1 MNWQTGGLIGAYEL
15 KRVFETGGM
24 GTVYQA
30 RHLHWD
36 MDVALKV
43 VNEKYS
49 QHPEYV
55 AGFEREAETWA
66 GLGLHPYVTTCYYTQ
81 SLENKLCLCGE
92 YVEGGSLLDW
102 INNRTLY
109 QAEEAGVISRILQIS
124 ACFALG
130 LDWAHRHG
138 VIHRDVKPGNLLLT
152 PDATPKVA
160 DFGLAYTAQTSGLA
174 GMGGY
179 TPPYASPEQLAGLHQ
194 TAATDVWSWA
204 VSVIHLFTGRLCWE
218 DGRVVPAFFAE
229 YCSLNRRL
237 PGQPQM
243 PESVARVLAQCLE
256 TDLRKRRSNCRELA
270 DELSS
275 IHQQIFG
282 EPIAFAEYGTPE
294 LEADSINNRAVS
306 MIEIGR
312 VEQAAKLLDKLA
324 RARPDHYE
332 GNINLWLLMTAS
344 GHMEWPEFK
353 MRAASFMADHRE
365 AMAGTIKKAEAAL
378 KPSLWGSRKRVDLH
392 QLPFVLARPK
402 SGAQHHHDTARFDR
416 LIGKAKNSLAKN
428 ELQEARRYLRMAMDL
443 DGFPNHPKLR
453 DLAHQAGM

>member
-1 MNWQTGGLIGAYEL
+1 MNWKTGKLIGSYEL
-15 KRVFETGGM
+15 KRMFETGGM

-43 VNEKYS
+43 VKE
-49 QHPEYV
+49 QFTQDAAFV
-55 AGFEREAETWA
+55 AGFEREAETWS
-66 GLGLHPYVTTCYYTQ
+66 GLGLHPYVATCYYTQ
-81 SLENKLCLCGE
+81 RVENTLCLCGE
-92 YVEGGSLLDW
+92 FVEAGSLLDW

-109 QAEEAGVISRILQIS
+109 QAEEAGVLSRILHVS

-160 DFGLAYTAQTSGLA
+160 DFGLAYTAQINGLA
-174 GMGGY
+174 GLGGC

-204 VSVIHLFTGRLCWE
+204 ASVIHMFTGRLCWE

-229 YCSLNRRL
+229 YCALNRRL

-256 TDLRKRRSNCRELA
+256 TDVRKRRSNCRELA

-275 IHQQIFG
+275 IHRQLFG

-294 LEADSINNRAVS
+294 LEADSLNNRAVS

-324 RARPDHYE
+324 RALPDHYE

-353 MRAASFMADHRE
+353 LRAASFVAGDRE
-365 AMAGTIKKAEAAL
+365 AMAGTMKKAEAAL

-402 SGAQHHHDTARFDR
+402 SGAQHHHDTSRFDR
-416 LIGKAKNSLAKN
+416 LIGKAKAALAKSDV
-428 ELQEARRYLRMAMDL
+428 QEARRYLRMAMDL
-443 DGFPNHPKLR
+443 DGFANHPKLR